1 MHHELIHGFAS
12 PTLPHP
18 GAFDFLFVQI
28 PYNPLPAPY
37 WGVGRD
43 IDRRIMTPPFS
54 RTLLMSFHQNL
65 KIWL

>member
-1 MHHELIHGFAS
+1 MGYIDGISRGIAS

-28 PYNPLPAPY
+28 LYYPPY

-43 IDRRIMTPPFS
+43 IDRRITG
-54 RTLLMSFHQNL
+54 LD
-65 KIWL
+65 W